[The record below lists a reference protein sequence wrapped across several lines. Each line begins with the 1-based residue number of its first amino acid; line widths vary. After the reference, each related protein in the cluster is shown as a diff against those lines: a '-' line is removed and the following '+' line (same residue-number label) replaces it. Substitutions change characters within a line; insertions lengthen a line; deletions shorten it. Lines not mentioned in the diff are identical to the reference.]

1 MHKPRIVILL
11 SRFPYPLEKGDK
23 LRAYHQIKSL
33 SESFDICL
41 ITIST
46 FTIQQKDREQMQV
59 FCSQIHVLQ
68 LQKWKAVCNTG
79 LALLGKLPLQVA
91 YYYQFNLQNQIN
103 AIVAKCNPEI
113 VYVQLARMAKYAID
127 LPFEKVLDFQDA
139 FSLNYARSALAA
151 SFPFNFIYQ
160 LEGRRMKN
168 FEKKVL
174 PLFDATT
181 IISESDKISVGDIDI
196 TVVRNGVD
204 SKYFSPIITPKIYD
218 ILFVGNL
225 GYLPNVLAVET
236 IVNDIFPKLFEI
248 NKSIKILIA
257 GANPSDKIKNYANHN
272 ITIQAWMPDIRDAY
286 SQAKIFVAPL
296 HTGAGLQNKLLEAMS
311 MQLPCI
317 TTSICNSSLHASP
330 NIEVIIANKTDEFVA
345 SILQLLK
352 NNNEQL
358 QIGTTARN
366 MILQKYDW
374 VSANMIL
381 QNLLT
386 SVINKT

>member
-1 MHKPRIVILL
+1 MPKPRIVILL

-46 FTIQQKDREQMQV
+46 FTIPQKDRQQMQV

-68 LQKWKAVCNTG
+68 LQKWKAVCNAG

-91 YYYQFNLQNQIN
+91 YYYQSNLQNQIN

-139 FSLNYARSALAA
+139 FSLNYARSALVA

-168 FEKKVL
+168 FEKKLL
-174 PLFDATT
+174 PLFNATT
-181 IISESDKISVGDIDI
+181 IISESDKISVGDIFI
-196 TVVRNGVD
+196 NVIRNGVD
-204 SKYFSPIITPKIYD
+204 SQYFSPIQKPKIFD

-236 IVNDIFPKLFEI
+236 IVNDIFPKLFAI
-248 NKSIKILIA
+248 HKNIKILIA
-257 GANPSDKIKNYANHN
+257 GANPSNKIINYANDN
-272 ITIQAWMPDIRDAY
+272 ITILPWMPDIRDAY
-286 SQAKIFVAPL
+286 AQAKIFVAPL

-317 TTSICNSSLHASP
+317 TTTICNSALHASP
-330 NIEVIIANKTDEFVA
+330 NQDIFIANNTQEFVD
-345 SILQLLK
+345 SIMKLLHDSDLQM
-352 NNNEQL
+352 
-358 QIGTTARN
+358 QIGKTARK

-374 VSANMIL
+374 VSANTIL
-381 QNLLT
+381 LNLLT
-386 SVINKT
+386 SVINKA